1 MPRTLSREF
10 FAIFATFCSKQRMN
24 PMFQLRLIAV
34 TLIVLGMTSSM
45 ASAQLLSERLV
56 PPQQFA
62 IPPLPMTEQPAIRRP
77 AGADK
82 VPAHLWTLPVGA
94 FPGAPTAL
102 SAERLP
108 ADWRRPV
115 VDIPALASESDP
127 VRPASPRQVVT
138 GNAFLLAADPWQ
150 APVLD
155 RFQQSSESL
164 ARVAD
169 DPTAMSAHQ
178 LITVPVPLAAPN
190 TAPLLRLGVADP
202 FEHLRAIRLAV
213 PPADSDAPDV
223 ARENPPRPQFAP
235 VAAPK

>member
-1 MPRTLSREF
+1 MSH
-10 FAIFATFCSKQRMN
+10 
-24 PMFQLRLIAV
+24 LRLIAV
-34 TLIVLGMTSSM
+34 TLLALGMTSST
-45 ASAQLLSERLV
+45 ASAQLLPERLV

-82 VPAHLWTLPVGA
+82 VPAHLWSLPVGA
-94 FPGAPTAL
+94 FPGAPIAL

-115 VDIPALASESDP
+115 IDVPALASESDP
-127 VRPASPRQVVT
+127 VRPAAPRQVVT
-138 GNAFLLAADPWQ
+138 ANAFLLAADPWK

-155 RFQQSSESL
+155 RFQRSSEL
-164 ARVAD
+164 PARVAD

-178 LITVPVPLAAPN
+178 LLTVAVPLAAPN
-190 TAPLLRLGVADP
+190 VAPLLRLGVADP

-213 PPADSDAPDV
+213 SQADSDAPDV
-223 ARENPPRPQFAP
+223 ARENPPRPQFTP
-235 VAAPK
+235 VAPPK